1 MELPGSYPDQDHRE
15 GGGTTKT
22 GRYILHS
29 IASRILLESMAYK
42 LHSDISMLFSEVKK
56 RKENDISGGEGDN
69 KPLLS
74 EGYDPS
80 YILRFIIIKAFLD
93 HHTSYK
99 IIWINSS
106 LILTGIIYFF
116 I

>member
-22 GRYILHS
+22 GRNILHS

-56 RKENDISGGEGDN
+56 RKENDISGGGGTTN
-69 KPLLS
+69 PCSPKGMTLV
-74 EGYDPS
+74 
-80 YILRFIIIKAFLD
+80 IF
-93 HHTSYK
+93 
-99 IIWINSS
+99 
-106 LILTGIIYFF
+106 
-116 I
+116 